1 MDIKVISE
9 KQNPL
14 LGRKE
19 YLFEVGHEGGPTP
32 KRDDVRKS
40 LAEVLKVPKD
50 RLILEWMRARF
61 GVQRSRGSA
70 HAYDT
75 KELVN
80 KVVRQHIL
88 IRNGLKEKPQ
98 KGPGGAAAAETPAA
112 KPEAKGET
120 KAESKPKTESKAEA
134 KPEAKPKAEK
144 KE

>member
-19 YLFEVGHEGGPTP
+19 YLFEVAHPEGPTP
-32 KRDDVRKS
+32 KREEVRKV

-70 HAYDT
+70 HAYDS
-75 KELVN
+75 KDLVN
-80 KVVRQHIL
+80 KVVREHIL

-98 KGPGGAAAAETPAA
+98 KGPGGAAAAEPAPAA

-120 KAESKPKTESKAEA
+120 KAA
-134 KPEAKPKAEK
+134 PKA
-144 KE
+144 